1 MFMDRGGGQPSH
13 NMMAPTTPTVK
24 YHQPYHQGYGA
35 PYSRGNFF
43 EPQHQFMG
51 LDHENE
57 FGMNPGHE
65 ESHEDGGHLAD
76 ILQNNH
82 LDEASP

>member
-1 MFMDRGGGQPSH
+1 
-13 NMMAPTTPTVK
+13 
-24 YHQPYHQGYGA
+24 
-35 PYSRGNFF
+35 
-43 EPQHQFMG
+43 MG